1 MGRQWVPRSFGVLI
15 QFMILFSLMVNGG
28 QAAPA
33 ERAKPEQTKLSIGLP
48 VPALTFL
55 PAWVAD
61 QKGFLK
67 EEGITEVKVL
77 AFRGDADVVQAL
89 AAGTADI
96 NIASLTGLVSTI
108 QSGQKFRAVWC
119 GYNMAV
125 FEWYGLP
132 KYKSIAETRGG
143 RYAVSKY
150 GSLTDSLTRYAL
162 RSAGLDP
169 DKDVKILQ
177 LGTST
182 QFLAAMEAG
191 QIDAAILPSPQSFI
205 AAEKGFVKLMKQSEQ
220 IAPDWPTH
228 VVYAK
233 EEFTA
238 KNPNTMK
245 AFLRATG
252 KAIEWIKAKPD
263 EAAQLA
269 SKQLKFKVDHCRR
282 AIDETVGGWYSD
294 GRLPGKGLKI
304 FWEIAVEAG
313 DVKEPWP
320 NSRWLDDTFLKTQDQ
335 WRK

>member
-1 MGRQWVPRSFGVLI
+1 
-15 QFMILFSLMVNGG
+15 MILFSFVVSGS
-28 QAAPA
+28 QAAAA
-33 ERAKPEQTKLSIGLP
+33 EKTRPELTKLSIGLP

-61 QKGFLK
+61 QKEFLK

-89 AAGTADI
+89 AAGTTHI
-96 NIASLTGLVSTI
+96 NIASLTGLVTTI
-108 QSGQKFRAVWC
+108 QAGQPFRAVWC

-132 KYKSIAETRGG
+132 KYKSIAETKGG
-143 RYAVSKY
+143 RYAVSKF

-177 LGTST
+177 LGGST
-182 QFLAAMEAG
+182 QGLAAMEAG
-191 QIDAAILPSPQSFI
+191 QIDAAILPSPQSYM
-205 AAEKGFVKLMKQSEQ
+205 AQEKGFVKLMSQRVQ

-228 VVYAK
+228 VVNTK
-233 EEFTA
+233 EDFIA
-238 KNPNTMK
+238 KNPNTIK

-252 KAIEWIKAKPD
+252 KAMDWIKANPD

-269 SKQLKFKVDHCRR
+269 HKQLKFKVEHCRK
-282 AIDETVGGWYSD
+282 AIDETVSGWYPD

-304 FWEIAVEAG
+304 FWDISVEAG
-313 DVKEPWP
+313 EVKEPWP